1 MYLKNKILIL
11 DDNPEILNSLS
22 MFLEK
27 ASYNVCTVSSSE
39 MLYAELKRFKPNLI
53 VLDVYIKGVDEGR
66 KICKIIKSDVSTSHL
81 PVILM
86 SVSSKG
92 LENYKE
98 CQADAIIGKP
108 FNIAMLTAQ
117 IKALVVDIGKDV
129 YIGDN

>member
-1 MYLKNKILIL
+1 
-11 DDNPEILNSLS
+11 

-27 ASYNVCTVSSSE
+27 ASYKVCTVTSFE
-39 MLYAELKRFKPNLI
+39 TLYAELKRFKPNLI
-53 VLDVYIKGVDEGR
+53 ILDVYLNGVDEGK
-66 KICKIIKSDVSTSHL
+66 KICKIIKSEIATSHI

-86 SVSSKG
+86 SASSKG

>member
-11 DDNPEILNSLS
+11 NDNPEVLNSLS

-27 ASYNVCTVSSSE
+27 ASYKVCIVTSSE

-53 VLDVYIKGVDEGR
+53 VLDDYIKGVDEGR
-66 KICKIIKSDVSTSHL
+66 KICKIIKSEVSTSHI

>member
-11 DDNPEILNSLS
+11 DDNPEVLNALS

-27 ASYNVCTVSSSE
+27 ASYEVCTVTSSE

-53 VLDVYIKGVDEGR
+53 VLDVYIKGIDEGR
-66 KICKIIKSDVSTSHL
+66 KICKIIKSEVSTSHI

-86 SVSSKG
+86 SASSKG

-98 CQADAIIGKP
+98 CQADAIMGKP
-108 FNIAMLTAQ
+108 FNIAMLTVQ
-117 IKALVVDIGKDV
+117 IKALVVDIGKDI

>member
-1 MYLKNKILIL
+1 
-11 DDNPEILNSLS
+11 
-22 MFLEK
+22 
-27 ASYNVCTVSSSE
+27 
-39 MLYAELKRFKPNLI
+39 
-53 VLDVYIKGVDEGR
+53 
-66 KICKIIKSDVSTSHL
+66 
-81 PVILM
+81 M
-86 SVSSKG
+86 SVSTKG

>member
-27 ASYNVCTVSSSE
+27 ASYKVCTVSSSE

-66 KICKIIKSDVSTSHL
+66 KICKIIKSEVSTSHI

-86 SVSSKG
+86 SVSTKG

>member
-11 DDNPEILNSLS
+11 NDNPEVLNSLS

-27 ASYNVCTVSSSE
+27 ASYKVCIVTSSE

-66 KICKIIKSDVSTSHL
+66 KICKIIKSEVSTSHI

-86 SVSSKG
+86 SVSTKG

>member
-1 MYLKNKILIL
+1 VYLKNKILIL
-11 DDNPEILNSLS
+11 NDNPEVLNSLS

-27 ASYNVCTVSSSE
+27 ASYKVCIVTSSE

-53 VLDVYIKGVDEGR
+53 VLDDYIKGVDEGR
-66 KICKIIKSDVSTSHL
+66 KICKIIKSEVSTSHI

-117 IKALVVDIGKDV
+117 IKALVVDFGKDV